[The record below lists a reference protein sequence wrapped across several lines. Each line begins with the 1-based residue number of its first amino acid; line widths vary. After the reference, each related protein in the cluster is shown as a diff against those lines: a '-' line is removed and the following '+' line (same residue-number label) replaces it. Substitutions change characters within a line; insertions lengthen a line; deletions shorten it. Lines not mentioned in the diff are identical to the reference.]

1 MASNE
6 QIINEAKTFINND
19 LNVSET
25 STQLRI
31 SKRTFQLHMKALE
44 VIDKGLYKLVQEK
57 TERLQV
63 EGRLKGG
70 SKGKRKPIWTK
81 EKALEI
87 ADVVIS
93 HELTF
98 EEAEKRFGIPKST
111 IYEMLNSDYI
121 DADRKNQ
128 LKNVVLANIKKKNL
142 ALIMEENRE
151 HDRNRYL

>member
-1 MASNE
+1 
-6 QIINEAKTFINND
+6 
-19 LNVSET
+19 
-25 STQLRI
+25 
-31 SKRTFQLHMKALE
+31 MKALE

-98 EEAEKRFGIPKST
+98 EEAENRCGIPKST
-111 IYEMLNSDYI
+111 MYEMLNSDYI
-121 DADRKNQ
+121 AADRTSQ
-128 LKNVVLANIKKKNL
+128 
-142 ALIMEENRE
+142 
-151 HDRNRYL
+151 